1 MERNLDDNSNYIY
14 EIKNEVKDNSFDE
27 ANKLLSILIAL
38 KEDFECNSEEF
49 INNLPNDDKVLK
61 ILNKFHKI
69 SLKFKNRQRKRNP
82 LIINDEYDVQ
92 YLLNAL
98 LHLEFNEIK
107 PEEWNSSYCG
117 SSTRVDFL
125 IEDISSVIET
135 KMTRDNLK
143 DKEISNELLID
154 IAHYSQNPK
163 CKKLYCFIYDPK
175 FLINNPDILINDLK
189 KDKNM
194 EVEVIISPKS

>member
-1 MERNLDDNSNYIY
+1 LERNLDDNSNYIY

-98 LHLEFNEIK
+98 LHLEFN
-107 PEEWNSSYCG
+107 
-117 SSTRVDFL
+117 
-125 IEDISSVIET
+125 
-135 KMTRDNLK
+135 
-143 DKEISNELLID
+143 
-154 IAHYSQNPK
+154 
-163 CKKLYCFIYDPK
+163 
-175 FLINNPDILINDLK
+175 
-189 KDKNM
+189 
-194 EVEVIISPKS
+194 